1 MSKQRMLQ
9 GQFAS
14 YSYTSGLIDPGQPT
28 ALVGASVVPNTAA
41 GNYMGVSRFNDQL
54 YLCNP
59 GAPDENLQGNSRF
72 MSFQYVDLRDLLE
85 NGTGIDDLIINVQRL
100 YENPFPSFMF
110 NPPPG
115 GIEETFMMV
124 LGKMDLSTNQGIDP
138 RLFDAAGFGSGNADV
153 TELGLGLPFQV
164 LYREKRR
171 YYADPSQTA
180 TQGAGTSPSYAG
192 ATGDPA
198 ASPSSLVGNLTMVDR
213 TIGGYPDLIVGP
225 GITIIR
231 MWNVFT
237 ANRNVQGLVLSG
249 VDNPATNYQFLSS
262 QTNLTIPPLQW
273 NIIGRERKL
282 TPTDEAVYYSNILL
296 NT

>member
-1 MSKQRMLQ
+1 MLQ
-9 GQFAS
+9 GQFGS
-14 YSYTSGLIDPGQPT
+14 LSYTSGLIDPGQP
-28 ALVGASVVPNTAA
+28 AAVAGASVVRNTVA
-41 GNYMGVSRFNDQL
+41 GNYMGVARFNDEF
-54 YLCNP
+54 YVCSP
-59 GAPDENLQGNSRF
+59 GAPEENLESNSRF
-72 MSFQYVDLRDLLE
+72 MTYQYVDLRDLLE

-100 YENPFPSFMF
+100 YENPFPSLMF

-115 GIEETFMMV
+115 GIEETFLMV

-138 RLFDAAGFGSGNADV
+138 RLFDAAGFGSGNANV
-153 TELGLGLPFQV
+153 TALGLGLPFQV

-180 TQGAGTSPSYAG
+180 TVAAGSSQTWGGALGNIT
-192 ATGDPA
+192 
-198 ASPSSLVGNLTMVDR
+198 ASPSSLVANLSMVDR
-213 TIGGYPDLIVGP
+213 TVGGYPDLIVGP

-237 ANRNVQGLVLSG
+237 ANRAGQGVLLSG
-249 VDNPATNYQFLSS
+249 ADAPATNFQFLSS
-262 QTNLTIPPLQW
+262 QTSLTIPPLQW

-282 TPTDEAVYYSNILL
+282 TATDEAVYYSNILL

>member
-9 GQFAS
+9 GQFGSLS
-14 YSYTSGLIDPGQPT
+14 YSSGLIDPGQPAAVT
-28 ALVGASVVPNTAA
+28 GASVQRNTAA
-41 GNYMGVSRFNDQL
+41 GGYMGVSRFNDEL
-54 YLCNP
+54 YVCNP
-59 GAPDENLQGNSRF
+59 GAPDENLQDNTRF

-100 YENPFPSFMF
+100 YENPFPALMF

-124 LGKMDLSTNQGIDP
+124 LGKMDLTTATGIDP
-138 RLFDAAGFGSGNADV
+138 RLFDAAGFGSGNANV
-153 TELGLGLPFQV
+153 TALGLGLPFQV

-171 YYADPSQTA
+171 YFADPSQTA
-180 TQGAGTSPSYAG
+180 TEAAGTSQTWAG
-192 ATGDPA
+192 ALGNPA

-213 TIGGYPDLIVGP
+213 TVGGYPDLIVGP

-237 ANRNVQGLVLSG
+237 GNRASQGVLLSG
-249 VDNPATNYQFLSS
+249 VDAQATNFQFLSS

-282 TPTDEAVYYSNILL
+282 TATDEAVYYSNILL

>member
-14 YSYTSGLIDPGQPT
+14 YSYSSGLIDPGQPA
-28 ALVGASVVPNTAA
+28 ALVGAAVTPNTAA

-59 GAPDENLQGNSRF
+59 GAPDENLQGNARF

-100 YENPFPSFMF
+100 YESPFPSFMF
-110 NPPPG
+110 NPPPA

>member
-1 MSKQRMLQ
+1 
-9 GQFAS
+9 
-14 YSYTSGLIDPGQPT
+14 
-28 ALVGASVVPNTAA
+28 
-41 GNYMGVSRFNDQL
+41 
-54 YLCNP
+54 
-59 GAPDENLQGNSRF
+59 
-72 MSFQYVDLRDLLE
+72 
-85 NGTGIDDLIINVQRL
+85 
-100 YENPFPSFMF
+100 
-110 NPPPG
+110 
-115 GIEETFMMV
+115 
-124 LGKMDLSTNQGIDP
+124 
-138 RLFDAAGFGSGNADV
+138 
-153 TELGLGLPFQV
+153 
-164 LYREKRR
+164 
-171 YYADPSQTA
+171 
-180 TQGAGTSPSYAG
+180 
-192 ATGDPA
+192 
-198 ASPSSLVGNLTMVDR
+198 MVDR

>member
-1 MSKQRMLQ
+1 MLQ

-14 YSYTSGLIDPGQPT
+14 YSYSSGQIEPGQPL
-28 ALVGASVVPNTAA
+28 ALVGASVIPNTAA

-59 GAPDENLQGNSRF
+59 GAPDENLEGNARF

-100 YENPFPSFMF
+100 YENPFPSFMV

-124 LGKMDLSTNQGIDP
+124 LGKMDLSSNQGIDP

-171 YYADPSQTA
+171 YFADPSQMAST
-180 TQGAGTSPSYAG
+180 TAGTSPTFAG
-192 ATGDPA
+192 SLGTPA
-198 ASPSSLVGNLTMVDR
+198 AAPSTLVGNLIMVDR

-237 ANRNVQGLVLSG
+237 ANRTAQNLLLDPAVDSPADAFLNLV
-249 VDNPATNYQFLSS
+249 S